1 MPLLHLNE
9 KSYTSH
15 WYSYDGSYVPMTLAP
30 TKIWCCSE
38 NIAFCFIYY
47 FLNSSFIC
55 LTMATRKN
63 LLSDASLDAW
73 CFFKS
78 NSSEQ
83 QLYKDTDEKPAGDV
97 SDASPN
103 CI

>member
-1 MPLLHLNE
+1 MLLL
-9 KSYTSH
+9 
-15 WYSYDGSYVPMTLAP
+15 ML
-30 TKIWCCSE
+30 
-38 NIAFCFIYY
+38 
-47 FLNSSFIC
+47 
-55 LTMATRKN
+55 
-63 LLSDASLDAW
+63 
-73 CFFKS
+73 FKS